1 MNKNKEEIVRLY
13 YKDEANKL
21 HKTVDKII
29 KKLKFIDVEITD
41 FYSLANEIF
50 VDVINRW
57 DEKRK
62 FDTFLYSCLLNKF
75 KSEMT
80 KRNTQ
85 KRLADKMAI
94 SLETQICD
102 DSSMT
107 IGETIADRRIKSFD
121 DVDDIFNDCEK
132 KYSKKSLEYLKRLS
146 YLQKEV
152 LRFTI
157 AGYSVK
163 EIKEKLHITDKQYED
178 CQSAIHSYR
187 NISILF

>member
-1 MNKNKEEIVRLY
+1 MNKNKEEIVSLY

-80 KRNTQ
+80 KRNRQ